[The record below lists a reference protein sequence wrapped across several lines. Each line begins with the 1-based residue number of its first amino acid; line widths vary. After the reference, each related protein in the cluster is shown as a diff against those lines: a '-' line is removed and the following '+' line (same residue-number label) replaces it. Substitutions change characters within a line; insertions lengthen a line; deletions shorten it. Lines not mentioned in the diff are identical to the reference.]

1 MIKKASYIL
10 IILVFIFTI
19 KTSFSISNAF
29 LWDDL
34 WLNLYNSIDSWIIE
48 LEEGEYSYEMK
59 WQSAWWTI
67 EDPLN
72 KVLSQ
77 KWYWNCKIDE
87 SLSETDIS
95 SISWWNIELLKSK
108 LSKSCLQWWTAI
120 AVSTINSLQSEIKSY
135 KNKAQ
140 QRAEEKAKQTYNIS
154 RIGLYADWDSKNS
167 PFDIIQDIKD
177 INSIIFTQSIE
188 YEWENPINDWWFSDY
203 LSWKFKDLPKLE
215 KDDWEGTVESVEET
229 TDVIEDILEEST
241 DTPISELDIVESDE
255 SVVANINPI
264 PLGIFWVDN
273 TQYACIDNIESS
285 WLSQEYLDSLWIYS
299 WWEEEGTSDLSVLI
313 PLDEN
318 QYEWEEENSF
328 IENFEE
334 EMSFLNT
341 GYTAV
346 NDNSIWD
353 CSNFFC
359 ITIDFITS
367 EHSVFGW
374 EKMNSI
380 QSIVEKSNEHLKK
393 FVNSSLI
400 QWKMTTNNFELWLRD
415 LKLSEVFSFGMVI
428 TKKTPPILNLVENED
443 KDENP
448 LSAKNIY
455 CKRWESSWWKCIR
468 QNDLQV
474 FTDNDAEAKTIID
487 SWEISVAAAAQ
498 KFAERKAQQQM
509 QSFLNDTITK
519 AIQRNAWL
527 KETEELYV
535 EFLEIER
542 FVGSIQD
549 YSNDLSALVRVINKI
564 PIHP

>member
-1 MIKKASYIL
+1 MIKKASHIL

-29 LWDDL
+29 LGDDL
-34 WLNLYNSIDSWIIE
+34 GLNLYKSIDGGIIE

-59 WQSAWWTI
+59 GQSAGGTI

-77 KWYWNCKIDE
+77 KGYGDCKIDE

-95 SISWWNIELLKSK
+95 SISGGDIELLKSK
-108 LSKSCLQWWTAI
+108 LSKSCLHGGTAI

-135 KNKAQ
+135 KNKVQ

-154 RIGLYADWDSKNS
+154 RIGLYADGDSKNS

-188 YEWENPINDWWFSDY
+188 YKGENPINDGGFSDY
-203 LSWKFKDLPKLE
+203 LSGKFKDLPKHE
-215 KDDWEGTVESVEET
+215 KDDGEGTIESVEET
-229 TDVIEDILEEST
+229 TDILEEST
-241 DTPISELDIVESDE
+241 DTPISELDIIESDE
-255 SVVANINPI
+255 LIVADINPI
-264 PLGIFWVDN
+264 PVGIFGVDN
-273 TQYACIDNIESS
+273 TQYACIDNVKSS
-285 WLSQEYLDSLWIYS
+285 GLSQEYLDSLGIYS
-299 WWEEEGTSDLSVLI
+299 GGEEATSDLSVLI

-318 QYEWEEENSF
+318 QYEGEEEDSF
-328 IENFEE
+328 IENFDE

-367 EHSVFGW
+367 EHSVFGG

-400 QWKMTTNNFELWLRD
+400 QGKMTTNNFELGLRD

-455 CKRWESSWWKCIR
+455 CKRWESSGGKCIR

-474 FTDNDAEAKTIID
+474 FIDNDAEAKTIID
-487 SWEISVAAAAQ
+487 SGEISVAAAAQ

-509 QSFLNDTITK
+509 QSLLNDIITK
-519 AIQRNAWL
+519 AIQRNAGL

-549 YSNDLSALVRVINKI
+549 YSNDLSALVRVLNKI